1 MKNKMDEDLQ
11 LLAVLG
17 CIVLYFLYG
26 AITGTT
32 YIPLRNATAA
42 VQGFLAWWLFAS
54 SSSLFLY
61 LILLFRGTRRVRVR
75 LAKCKIDTLI
85 FFAVLVVLPI
95 IATGFQASKNGA

>member
-1 MKNKMDEDLQ
+1 MKIKMDEDLQ
-11 LLAVLG
+11 LLAFLF

-26 AITGTT
+26 AFTGTT
-32 YIPLRNATAA
+32 YIPFRNVTAA

-61 LILLFRGTRRVRVR
+61 LILLFRGTRKVRVK
-75 LAKCKIDTLI
+75 LAKCKIDALV
-85 FFAVLVVLPI
+85 FFAVLVALPI